1 MAIGNVAS
9 FDHVFTLRPTL
20 LVESPLGKLP
30 LAIFRDG
37 LSSGFSDT
45 HLLAL

>member
-9 FDHVFTLRPTL
+9 FDHVFTLCLTL

-37 LSSGFSDT
+37 QSSGFSDS